1 VDAVWIASA
10 DAAGEAWVVV
20 CSFSGRRRRIR
31 TRKKKKEEEK
41 QTKGEESE
49 DGRKRGK
56 FQIIGPA
63 VVNVISLEI
72 A

>member
-1 VDAVWIASA
+1 MLRVRPGSWCVVFLGDAE
-10 DAAGEAWVVV
+10 GLE
-20 CSFSGRRRRIR
+20 RER
-31 TRKKKKEEEK
+31 KKKEEEK

-56 FQIIGPA
+56 FQITGPA